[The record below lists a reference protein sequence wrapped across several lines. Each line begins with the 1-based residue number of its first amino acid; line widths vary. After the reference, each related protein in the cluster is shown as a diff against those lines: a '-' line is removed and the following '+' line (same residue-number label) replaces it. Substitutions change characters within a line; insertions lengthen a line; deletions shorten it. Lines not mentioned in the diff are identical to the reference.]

1 MRSTDRIKEPE
12 GNPATPEVE
21 VGEVTLARLTSTSSK
36 SRRKTK
42 KRRRTRNRKSKS
54 TNRKSKR
61 SKKGIVPGRGKK
73 PRGSIQVILHRRS
86 RKTDISKRH

>member
-21 VGEVTLARLTSTSSK
+21 VGEVTLARLTDTNSK

-42 KRRRTRNRKSKS
+42 KRRRTRNRRSKS

-61 SKKGIVPGRGKK
+61 SKKGIVPGRGK
-73 PRGSIQVILHRRS
+73 RAGGSIQVILHRRS